1 MIPACANG
9 WVPNRK
15 EANEFRAGRSM
26 NHPHFDP
33 QVLAGQ
39 PAHHQSAGAGPVESV
54 VDSEAAQGA
63 ISIGALLARA
73 ASCLAALLQGPTAIA
88 GLNESRYNVLDALR
102 AIPGQTS
109 TQTDLAAQLLQ
120 SESNLSTL
128 LDRMRSDGLI
138 SRTRSDRDRRKSLI
152 GLTAAGREALDRA
165 DLARSRATA
174 AILGALDERHAA
186 GLREGLLLLLER
198 CELELGISGR
208 FGPAGEPHGR
218 EPRPVHLYFESLTG

>member
-1 MIPACANG
+1 
-9 WVPNRK
+9 
-15 EANEFRAGRSM
+15 M

-33 QVLAGQ
+33 QSISGQ
-39 PAHHQSAGAGPVESV
+39 PAHNEGAGTGGAEPAA
-54 VDSEAAQGA
+54 DSGTAAGA
-63 ISIGALLARA
+63 ISTGTLLARA
-73 ASCLAALLQGPTAIA
+73 ANCLAALLQGPTAIA

-102 AIPGQTS
+102 IIPGQTS
-109 TQTDLAAQLLQ
+109 TQTDLAARLLQ

-138 SRTRSDRDRRKSLI
+138 SRARSDRDRRKSLI

-174 AILGALDERHAA
+174 AMLKALDERHAA

-208 FGPAGEPHGR
+208 FGSAGESAGR
-218 EPRPVHLYFESLTG
+218 EPRPVHLYSESLTG

>member
-1 MIPACANG
+1 
-9 WVPNRK
+9 
-15 EANEFRAGRSM
+15 M

-33 QVLAGQ
+33 QILSGQ
-39 PAHHQSAGAGPVESV
+39 PAHNESAETGRVEPVG
-54 VDSEAAQGA
+54 DSGVAHGA
-63 ISIGALLARA
+63 ISTAALLTRA
-73 ASCLAALLQGPTAIA
+73 ANCLAALLQGPTAIA

-109 TQTDLAAQLLQ
+109 TQTDLAARLLQ

-152 GLTAAGREALDRA
+152 GLTAAGREALDSA

-174 AILGALDERHAA
+174 AILKALDDRHTA
-186 GLREGLLLLLER
+186 GLREGLLLVLER

-208 FGPAGEPHGR
+208 FGPAVEPHGR
-218 EPRPVHLYFESLTG
+218 EPRPVHLYSESLTG